1 MTPRLKF
8 LSVGLAI
15 SLAYSIYDYID
26 RNKKE
31 KTVVTTKEPTK
42 RPRTAGASKQR
53 AIDLKKRIEARKAK
67 KDKKRHKKVVLLLT
81 MAFQTLQ
88 KNYYH
93 WKVGIESHLYIS
105 ILIKKKIYMGDI
117 KRRYKW

>member
-31 KTVVTTKEPTK
+31 ETVVRSKEPAK

-53 AIDLKKRIEARKAK
+53 AIDLKKRKVTRK
-67 KDKKRHKKVVLLLT
+67 
-81 MAFQTLQ
+81 
-88 KNYYH
+88 
-93 WKVGIESHLYIS
+93 
-105 ILIKKKIYMGDI
+105 
-117 KRRYKW
+117 

>member
-53 AIDLKKRIEARKAK
+53 AIDLKKRIEARKPK
-67 KDKKRHKKVVLLLT
+67 TIKKRHKKVVLLLRR
-81 MAFQTLQ
+81 AFQKLR
-88 KNYYH
+88 KNYYR
-93 WKVGIESHLYIS
+93 WKDGIETRL
-105 ILIKKKIYMGDI
+105 
-117 KRRYKW
+117 

>member
-15 SLAYSIYDYID
+15 SLTYSIYDYID

-31 KTVVTTKEPTK
+31 KTIVTTKEPTK

-53 AIDLKKRIEARKAK
+53 AIDLKKKNRSKESQ
-67 KDKKRHKKVVLLLT
+67 KR
-81 MAFQTLQ
+81 
-88 KNYYH
+88 
-93 WKVGIESHLYIS
+93 
-105 ILIKKKIYMGDI
+105 
-117 KRRYKW
+117 

>member
-31 KTVVTTKEPTK
+31 KTVVTTKYT
-42 RPRTAGASKQR
+42 
-53 AIDLKKRIEARKAK
+53 DKAPGTSSCPYEQYE
-67 KDKKRHKKVVLLLT
+67 R
-81 MAFQTLQ
+81 
-88 KNYYH
+88 
-93 WKVGIESHLYIS
+93 
-105 ILIKKKIYMGDI
+105 
-117 KRRYKW
+117 